1 MLRSLPLGEP
11 LKDSRRGAMKN
22 NRADSADKGPVQPSA
37 KTNGLGRRDFGRLV
51 MFTLAGS
58 ALPITAPAASGGG
71 FYGVPRLAFREQEQG
86 QPELSS
92 AGQAEV
98 EAKLRHILS
107 TYGDRLNDD
116 QKQRMRRIVSSHVRM
131 LEAIRPIPTTN
142 GDPPATVLKL
152 IDKTT
157 VRAGRRPGGTS
168 RITRKVAKLPK
179 EKL

>member
-1 MLRSLPLGEP
+1 
-11 LKDSRRGAMKN
+11 MKN
-22 NRADSADKGPVQPSA
+22 KRTDSVEKGPAQPSA

-58 ALPITAPAASGGG
+58 ALAVTPPAASGGRFDG
-71 FYGVPRLAFREQEQG
+71 IPRLAFREQEES
-86 QPELSS
+86 QPGLSS

-98 EAKLRHILS
+98 EAKLRHILAM
-107 TYGDRLNDD
+107 YGDRLNDD

-157 VRAGRRPGGTS
+157 VRAGMQPRGTL
-168 RITRKVAKLPK
+168 RTTRKTAKSPK
-179 EKL
+179 KEL

>member
-1 MLRSLPLGEP
+1 
-11 LKDSRRGAMKN
+11 MKKK
-22 NRADSADKGPVQPSA
+22 RTDAVEKGPAQPSA

-58 ALPITAPAASGGG
+58 ALAITPPAASGGG
-71 FYGVPRLAFREQEQG
+71 FDGVPRLAFREQEETQAG
-86 QPELSS
+86 LSS

-98 EAKLRHILS
+98 EAKLRHILA
-107 TYGDRLNDD
+107 TYGDRLNHD

-152 IDKTT
+152 IDKST
-157 VRAGRRPGGTS
+157 VRAGRRPRRTS
-168 RITRKVAKLPK
+168 RAMRKAAKSPK
-179 EKL
+179 KEL